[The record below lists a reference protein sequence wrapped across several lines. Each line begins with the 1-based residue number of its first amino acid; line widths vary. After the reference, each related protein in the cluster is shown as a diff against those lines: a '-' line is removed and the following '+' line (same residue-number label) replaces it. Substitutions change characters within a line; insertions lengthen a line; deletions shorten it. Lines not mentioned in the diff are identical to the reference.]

1 MEPQSIDKEELIMK
15 KTQKAL
21 ALLMS
26 VMLLVSIGLAG
37 CGNNTTPA
45 ATNTPTSSG
54 NEPAQTVEN
63 VTVRFG
69 MWGSEKE
76 INVYNELL
84 KGSESMFP
92 GLKLEIQTYPSSA
105 DFWNILP
112 AQIAAK
118 TAPDIVKLTNE
129 GAYEYIEK
137 GMFTPI
143 DDLVAQ
149 AKLDMSAYADSAK
162 AIWASDGKQY
172 GIPVSVVPAMF
183 FINKDMW
190 DAAGLKDYPTT
201 WAEVKE
207 AAKALT
213 KDGVKGICIN
223 IHEYHF
229 TNYALTFGGG
239 WGNGKTINSEANIK
253 ALETIVDFYK
263 EGVAISPQEA
273 GFGWDGE
280 VFANKLAAMSTGGYW
295 YKGYLDEAA
304 PDINYVV
311 IGMPEGTTKG
321 STSHSDAWVV
331 LKDTSNPVAA
341 VKAAYYLT
349 RDEALDKIMREVG
362 INPSKPALS
371 GNYFE
376 VNPEFKP
383 IEAMVPYAKDFG
395 YPSDTKKF
403 IDTIVPA
410 MQEKILANSDKS
422 VKEILDEVQEQFK

>member
-1 MEPQSIDKEELIMK
+1 MK
-15 KTQKAL
+15 KTQKVLSLLVAL
-21 ALLMS
+21 M
-26 VMLLVSIGLAG
+26 MLVSIGLVG
-37 CGNNTTPA
+37 CGNTAQPA
-45 ATNTPTSSG
+45 NSNTPSPSAPASE
-54 NEPAQTVEN
+54 EPVKE

-69 MWGSEKE
+69 LWGFEKE
-76 INVYNELL
+76 INTYSELL

-92 GLKLEIQTYPSSA
+92 GLKLEMQTYPSSA
-105 DFWNILP
+105 DFWNHLP

-143 DDLVAQ
+143 DSLVTE
-149 AKLDMSAYADSAK
+149 AKLDLSAYADSAK
-162 AIWASDGKQY
+162 AIWASSGKQF
-172 GIPVSVVPAMF
+172 GIPISVVPGMF

-190 DAAGLKDYPTT
+190 DAAGLKDYPTN

-239 WGNGKTINSEANIK
+239 WSNGQTINSEANVK

-280 VFANKLAAMSTGGYW
+280 VFANKLAAMTTGGYW
-295 YKGYLDEAA
+295 YKGYLAEAA
-304 PDINYVV
+304 PDINYVA

-331 LKDTSNPVAA
+331 LKDTPDAVSA

-349 RDEALDKIMREVG
+349 RDDALEVIMKDVG

-371 GNYFE
+371 GSYFE
-376 VNPEFKP
+376 VNPEFKA

-410 MQEKILANSDKS
+410 MQEKILTNSDKS
-422 VKEILDEVQEQFK
+422 VKDILDEVQSQFK